1 VSDTEGV
8 SDTSSSR
15 RGDPLELAARALRHR
30 DRSSRQLDQ
39 RLARA
44 GFDDDARAD
53 ALETLERIGY
63 VDDARFAAHRAET
76 LAARGYGDEAIRA
89 ALETE
94 GVAAELAAE
103 AVAGLEPE
111 ADRARELVAS
121 LGPSPRT
128 FGRLLRKG
136 FSEDAVESAGGFAE
150 PDERA

>member
-1 VSDTEGV
+1 VSDTAP
-8 SDTSSSR
+8 
-15 RGDPLELAARALRHR
+15 DPVDLAARALRHR

-44 GFDDDARAD
+44 GIADDARAD
-53 ALETLERIGY
+53 ALERLERIGY
-63 VDDARFAAHRAET
+63 VDDTRFASRRAET

-103 AVAGLEPE
+103 AVAGLDPEP
-111 ADRARELVAS
+111 DRARELVAR
-121 LGPSPRT
+121 LGASPRT
-128 FGRLLRKG
+128 FAGLLRKG

>member
-1 VSDTEGV
+1 V
-8 SDTSSSR
+8 SDTSSPR
-15 RGDPLELAARALRHR
+15 PGNRDRDPLELAARALRHR
-30 DRSSRQLDQ
+30 DRSRRQIDE
-39 RLARA
+39 RLAGA
-44 GFDDDARAD
+44 GIADAARAD

-76 LAARGYGDEAIRA
+76 LAGRGYGDEAIRA

-103 AVAGLEPE
+103 AVAGLDPEP
-111 ADRARELVAS
+111 DRARELVAR
-121 LGPSPRT
+121 LGASPRT
-128 FGRLLRKG
+128 LAALLRKG